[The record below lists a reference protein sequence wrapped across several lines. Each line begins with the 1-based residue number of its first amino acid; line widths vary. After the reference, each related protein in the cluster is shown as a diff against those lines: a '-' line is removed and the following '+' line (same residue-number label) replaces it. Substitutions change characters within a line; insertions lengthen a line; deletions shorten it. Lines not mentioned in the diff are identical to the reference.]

1 MHSPQRYFQENQ
13 AGSLTIDCK
22 LACLTLSDGSI
33 MKFSY
38 NVGSHLPLML
48 PSDSY
53 GVGMSYED
61 CLTLSDPKLA
71 SSYLNVA
78 DETNQ
83 NLTGSQKEL
92 LLWHWRLSH
101 ANMSWIERLLATRN
115 ETNLQQDIIPKLA
128 GASSCTAPLCA
139 TCQFVKQHRKGPG
152 TSIEIRPLQNLQL
165 LKSNHLQPG
174 DKTSID
180 QYLSTVPGQI
190 EHTK

>member
-1 MHSPQRYFQENQ
+1 MRLFSPHRYFQENH

-33 MKFSY
+33 MKYPF
-38 NVGSHLPLML
+38 NGGSHLPLML

-115 ETNLQQDIIPKLA
+115 ETNL
-128 GASSCTAPLCA
+128 
-139 TCQFVKQHRKGPG
+139 
-152 TSIEIRPLQNLQL
+152 
-165 LKSNHLQPG
+165 
-174 DKTSID
+174 
-180 QYLSTVPGQI
+180 
-190 EHTK
+190 